1 MINNILFMILFLI
14 LLITNV
20 FAEQPKICFFADEGF
35 QGKSICATQGQAVSD
50 LKMEWNDRIS
60 SIVIPPGMVVT
71 AFQDINFS
79 GKNFTFKESVDLY
92 LSRRWADLND
102 AIRSFKI
109 RSAACFYETD
119 DFGGESICLSGN
131 ERIDLYHSSNLSLG
145 QHHILHPL
153 NDRINSIKIP
163 SDTQVTVY
171 QDNNYSGKYF
181 VLTDDFS
188 YEELEKIGMN
198 DSITSIKVSQKEHF
212 ICDQYCII
220 KEIQSIPLGEAFGP
234 YWLDD
239 RIKYKESL
247 ISFDLNGED
256 NFSIEFF
263 DGGIFKVM
271 GRVVIY
277 IHKNYPDN
285 SFIFALRKE
294 SDRLSFLSRFDGGY
308 SEVQFLESED
318 NKAVYI
324 SPLVGSLF
332 DFGLINRS
340 IIINNFNKDQALVVN
355 KVILTVEKAEARSE
369 RSILGTAAC
378 WLIPIINIYNY
389 VIQGKC
395 NQVDSVVKSAY
406 DFFNNPDNKI
416 LQISGSA
423 KPLPKMNNS
432 PIEFE
437 VPLATPNSEVE
448 GRLTHITINMQG
460 RSLTVPA
467 AARACN
473 VSVKDQILPHLLRQ
487 RRDIIP
493 YCVDWTLNILTDFTL
508 LFGDSVDTWNADN
521 FGRVIERILREGNT
535 GYDASNS
542 EPERRLIENVR
553 THVAGNADNMIHI
566 KTAFNFSQL
575 SYADYMQHQTPQQIV
590 PPPAII
596 QQYPLGRYELALQ
609 NFHLV
614 ETVPR
619 IRREGQWV
627 NDPDLQFEVELIS
640 GVTAETQS
648 ARLAVLPV
656 IEEWRQ
662 TYYQAKKQLLMS
674 TTSGKVTDMPFDEDD
689 TSSETVIE
697 IAAAATVETDSV
709 IETATAT
716 ATETASR
723 LEVVTSIEA
732 TTTIEAACLV
742 SDVAQSWLRSSR
754 DDYIYVIVRLAGR
767 VISITM
773 AIDINEYDS
782 GIAGSLSHPD
792 YVLHPA
798 AEGTIRGAGTAA
810 IKALANYLKVKGRRS
825 LISDVI
831 SEPSAIVKKKV
842 GFKFVEEF

>member
-1 MINNILFMILFLI
+1 MINNILFMILFLVV
-14 LLITNV
+14 LITNV
-20 FAEQPKICFFADEGF
+20 FAEQPKICFFAEEGF

-60 SIVIPPGMVVT
+60 SIAIPPGMVVT

-131 ERIDLYHSSNLSLG
+131 ERIDLYHSSDLSLG
-145 QHHILHPL
+145 QHHILNPL
-153 NDRINSIKIP
+153 NDRVNSIKIP
-163 SDTQVTVY
+163 HNTQVTIY

-181 VLTDDFS
+181 VLTEDFA

-220 KEIQSIPLGEAFGP
+220 KGSQSIPLGAAFGS

-256 NFSIEFF
+256 NFSIKFF
-263 DGGIFKVM
+263 DGGIFKVI
-271 GRVVIY
+271 GRTVIY
-277 IHKNYPDN
+277 IHNTFPNN
-285 SFIFALRKE
+285 SFIFALRKK
-294 SDRLSFLSRFDGGY
+294 SDRLSFLSRFNGGY
-308 SEVQFLESED
+308 SEVQFIESKD
-318 NKAVYI
+318 SKAVYI

-332 DFGLINRS
+332 DFGLINTNV
-340 IIINNFNKDQALVVN
+340 IINNFNEDQALVVN
-355 KVILTVEKAEARSE
+355 KVILTAEKAEARSE
-369 RSILGTAAC
+369 RSILGTAVC

-389 VIQGKC
+389 VIQGNC
-395 NQVDSVVKSAY
+395 NQVDRVAKSVY

-437 VPLATPNSEVE
+437 VPFATFNSGV
-448 GRLTHITINMQG
+448 GGWLTHITINMQG

-473 VSVKDQILPHLLRQ
+473 VSVKDQILPHLIRQ

-493 YCVDWTLNILTDFTL
+493 YCVEWTLNILTDFTL

-521 FGRVIERILREGNT
+521 FGRVIERILREGNI
-535 GYDASNS
+535 GHAASNS
-542 EPERRLIENVR
+542 ESERRLIENVR
-553 THVAGNADNMIHI
+553 VNLAENTDNMIHI

-575 SYADYMQHQTPQQIV
+575 TYANYMQNQTSQQV
-590 PPPAII
+590 ASPPVII

-609 NFHLV
+609 NFQLV

-640 GVTAETQS
+640 GITAETQS
-648 ARLAVLPV
+648 ARLNVLLV

-674 TTSGKVTDMPFDEDD
+674 ATSGKVTDMPFDEDD
-689 TSSETVIE
+689 ISSE
-697 IAAAATVETDSV
+697 ADSV
-709 IETATAT
+709 IETATAATIET
-716 ATETASR
+716 ATETAPR
-723 LEVVTSIEA
+723 LDVVTTIEA

-767 VISITM
+767 VVSITM

-792 YVLHPA
+792 YVLHPT

-810 IKALANYLKVKGRRS
+810 IKALADYLKAKGRRS

-842 GFKFVEEF
+842 GFKFIEEF

>member
-14 LLITNV
+14 VLITNV

-60 SIVIPPGMVVT
+60 SIAIPPGMVVT

-131 ERIDLYHSSNLSLG
+131 ERIDLYHSSDLSLG
-145 QHHILHPL
+145 QHHILNPL
-153 NDRINSIKIP
+153 NDRVNSIKIP
-163 SDTQVTVY
+163 PNTQVTVY

-181 VLTDDFS
+181 VLTDDFA

-220 KEIQSIPLGEAFGP
+220 KGNQSIPLGEAFGS

-263 DGGIFKVM
+263 DGGIFKVI
-271 GRVVIY
+271 GRAVIY
-277 IHKNYPDN
+277 IHNTFPNN
-285 SFIFALRKE
+285 SFIFALRKG
-294 SDRLSFLSRFDGGY
+294 SDRLSFLSRFNGGY
-308 SEVQFLESED
+308 SEVQFIESKD

-332 DFGLINRS
+332 DFGLIN
-340 IIINNFNKDQALVVN
+340 INVTINNFNEDQALVVN
-355 KVILTVEKAEARSE
+355 KVILTAEKAEARSE

-389 VIQGKC
+389 VIQDNC
-395 NQVDSVVKSAY
+395 NQVDRVAKSVY

-437 VPLATPNSEVE
+437 VPFATFNSGV
-448 GRLTHITINMQG
+448 GGWLTHITINMQG
-460 RSLTVPA
+460 GSLTVPA
-467 AARACN
+467 TARACN
-473 VSVKDQILPHLLRQ
+473 VSVKDQILPHLMRQ

-493 YCVDWTLNILTDFTL
+493 YCVEWTLNILTDFTL
-508 LFGDSVDTWNADN
+508 LFGDSIDTWNADN
-521 FGRVIERILREGNT
+521 FGRVIERILREGNI
-535 GYDASNS
+535 GHAASNS
-542 EPERRLIENVR
+542 ESERRLIENVR
-553 THVAGNADNMIHI
+553 ANLAENTDNMIHI

-575 SYADYMQHQTPQQIV
+575 SYADYMQNQTSQQV
-590 PPPAII
+590 ASPPVII

-609 NFHLV
+609 NFQLV

-640 GVTAETQS
+640 GITAETQS
-648 ARLAVLPV
+648 ARLNVLPV

-674 TTSGKVTDMPFDEDD
+674 ATSGKVTDMPFDEDD
-689 TSSETVIE
+689 ISSE
-697 IAAAATVETDSV
+697 ADSV
-709 IETATAT
+709 IETATV
-716 ATETASR
+716 TETASR
-723 LEVVTSIEA
+723 LGVVTSIEA

-767 VISITM
+767 VVSITM
-773 AIDINEYDS
+773 AIDINEHDS

-810 IKALANYLKVKGRRS
+810 IKALAIYLKAKGRRS

-831 SEPSAIVKKKV
+831 SEPSAIVKNKV
-842 GFKFVEEF
+842 GFKFAEEF